1 MRADESGLTVA
12 GGIET
17 SRLITSQDGQAVF
30 PSPDGRHYVTLKVQG
45 DVAADGI
52 WLEVLS
58 GRLDR
63 DLDGATP
70 RVSARLF
77 TRGLGY
83 PHGFGQI
90 AGSPS
95 LTTSMNVPRWL
106 NDSRVA
112 LLWEDQQGVIQV
124 LAIDVLSGSV
134 EFLTHETEDV
144 INFVGSPAGGL
155 VYDVRATHSKAE
167 SERLLANGFAVKSRD
182 ALALLAGNVDGSS
195 FYDAMLCD
203 RYVLPPSLER
213 RKVST
218 QPIICQLSFAAAM
231 ANVTNDRLFT
241 RDGTQALLNAPVT
254 SVPPKWDRFT
264 NHDVL
269 TSLRQLTTDRTQ
281 LEARWI
287 AELGI
292 LSMTGS
298 YRSLQIP
305 VNRLARLR
313 VSWSPDGKA
322 ILLWPAFVPPAQADA
337 VGLDGRAV
345 VAVDASTGT
354 IAQLPVPPDV
364 LGRLKDIDLPTADRA
379 EIVLTDGSSIGYMKK
394 RGAWSVNP
402 SAKRAQAP
410 GEATVP
416 HEGVRV
422 EMRESARVPPA
433 LYAVDQKD
441 GRERQLLKLDPQLGD
456 RIALAT
462 VETVRWSDAEN
473 RPWTGRLYYPLHYR
487 AGDRYP
493 LVVQLGAPP
502 RDAQFSIYG
511 PDPVYE
517 SPATGPGFSV
527 YLAQAI
533 ASSEIAVLQTQGPD
547 GGYGGDSQLQRM
559 KNVSAGLTV
568 AVERLIARGMIRQDA
583 VGLMGHSKNGR
594 VVEYALTHSDFGY
607 AAAIVSDAA
616 DGNYLQAALAGWPSY
631 GEDMNGAAPFG
642 KGMEGWLVNSP
653 AFNVERVQAPLQLI
667 VSSSS
672 DGLALI
678 LATGWEMFS
687 RLRHVGK
694 PAELYV
700 VPDIRHGSHFLQNP
714 RQLNAV
720 QTRALDW
727 WRFWLKGEERTD
739 EAVAEQYADWRRLRE
754 LHEQALTQR

>member
-1 MRADESGLTVA
+1 MTVA
-12 GGIET
+12 AGIET
-17 SRLITSQDGQAVF
+17 ARVIANQDNQTVF
-30 PSPDGRHYVTLKVQG
+30 PSRDGRHYVALKVQG
-45 DVAADGI
+45 DIAADGI

-70 RVSARLF
+70 HVVARLF

-83 PHGFGQI
+83 PHGIGQI
-90 AGSPS
+90 AGSSS

-112 LLWEDQQGVIQV
+112 FLWEDQQGVIQV
-124 LAIDVLSGSV
+124 VALDVLSGDL

-144 INFVGSPAGGL
+144 INFAGSPVGGL
-155 VYDVRATHSKAE
+155 VYDVRATRSKAE
-167 SERLLANGFAVKSRD
+167 SERLLANGFSVKSRD
-182 ALALLAGNVDGSS
+182 ALSLLAGNVDGSS
-195 FYDAMLCD
+195 IYDAALCD
-203 RYVLPPSLER
+203 RYVLPPSSGR
-213 RKVST
+213 TKVST
-218 QPIICQLSFAAAM
+218 QSIICQLSFVATM
-231 ANVTNDRLFT
+231 ANVTNDRMFT
-241 RDGTQALLNAPVT
+241 RDGTQVLLNVPVT
-254 SVPPKWDRFT
+254 SAPPEWNRFT

-269 TSLRQLTTDRTQ
+269 NSLRQLVTDKTQ
-281 LEARWI
+281 LEARWF

-298 YRSLQIP
+298 YRSLQVP

-313 VSWSPDGKA
+313 VSWSPDGKS
-322 ILLWPAFVPPAQADA
+322 ILLWPAFVPPATADA
-337 VGLDGRAV
+337 VGLDGQAV
-345 VAVDASTGT
+345 AAVDVSTGT

-364 LGRLKDIDLPTADRA
+364 LGRLKDIDLPAADRA
-379 EIVLTDGSSIGYMKK
+379 EIVLKDGSSIGYMKR
-394 RGAWSVNP
+394 RGAWRASPP
-402 SAKRAQAP
+402 SAKRAQSP
-410 GEATVP
+410 SGATVP
-416 HEGVRV
+416 REGVRV
-422 EMRESARVPPA
+422 EVREDSEVPPA
-433 LYAVDQKD
+433 LYAVNRRD
-441 GRERQLLKLDPQLGD
+441 GRERQLLKLNPQLGD
-456 RIALAT
+456 GIALAK
-462 VETVRWSDAEN
+462 VETVRWNDAEN
-473 RPWTGRLYYPLHYR
+473 RQWTGRLYYPLHYR
-487 AGDRYP
+487 AGERYP

-502 RDAQFSIYG
+502 RDSQFSIYG

-517 SPATGPGFSV
+517 SPATGPGFAV

-533 ASSEIAVLQTQGPD
+533 ASREIAVLQTQGPD
-547 GGYGGDSQLQRM
+547 GGYGGGSQLQRM

-616 DGNYLQAALAGWPSY
+616 DGNYLQAALVGWPSY

-642 KGMEGWLVNSP
+642 KGMEEWVLNSP
-653 AFNVERVQAPLQLI
+653 AFNVERVQTPLQLM
-667 VSSSS
+667 VTSSS
-672 DGLALI
+672 DGFAVI
-678 LATGWEMFS
+678 LAMGWEMFS

-694 PAELYV
+694 PVELYV

-714 RQLNAV
+714 RQLNAI

-727 WRFWLKGEERTD
+727 WCFWLKDEERQD
-739 EAVAEQYADWRRLRE
+739 EAAAEQYADWRRLRE
-754 LHEQALTQR
+754 LHKQALTQR